1 MNLCT
6 QYAELAGFDFDILP
20 TAEVGTVYFHRF
32 RENNSERYLLVAQA
46 LIRAFGAVRLCDKI
60 KFPITICRTQNSSE
74 TPKFMRTANRQS
86 EALRAIIVSS
96 GMIPKS
102 EMNGGDDMA
111 DIAKKISKLDE
122 KIGKLKERIKTD
134 TAECEKLSEQKALL
148 IYQSLCRQY
157 SCEGQALADMIAR
170 EHEQA
175 ATSGAD
181 DKPVSDNSSAD
192 DVDDEESLGQ
202 TSFFEKNDPYSD

>member
-1 MNLCT
+1 
-6 QYAELAGFDFDILP
+6 
-20 TAEVGTVYFHRF
+20 
-32 RENNSERYLLVAQA
+32 
-46 LIRAFGAVRLCDKI
+46 
-60 KFPITICRTQNSSE
+60 
-74 TPKFMRTANRQS
+74 
-86 EALRAIIVSS
+86 
-96 GMIPKS
+96 
-102 EMNGGDDMA
+102 MA
-111 DIAKKISKLDE
+111 DMAKKIMKLDE

-181 DKPVSDNSSAD
+181 EKSVSENSYDDVSDK
-192 DVDDEESLGQ
+192 EEMLGQ
-202 TSFFEKNDPYSD
+202 TSFFEKKNPYSV

>member
-20 TAEVGTVYFHRF
+20 TVQDGLFYFHRF
-32 RENNSERYLLVAQA
+32 RENISELSLIVAYA
-46 LIRAFGAVRLCDKI
+46 LIRAFGAMRLRDKI
-60 KFPITICRTQNSSE
+60 KFPITICRTQNSSG

-86 EALRAIIVSS
+86 EALRAIILSS
-96 GMIPKS
+96 GIFPKS
-102 EMNGGDDMA
+102 ETNGGDDMA

-122 KIGKLKERIKTD
+122 KIGKLKERIQSD

-148 IYQSLCRQY
+148 IYQSLCKQY

-175 ATSGAD
+175 AMPVAD
-181 DKPVSDNSSAD
+181 EKSVSDNSSAD
-192 DVDDEESLGQ
+192 DADEEEMLDQ
-202 TSFFEKNDPYSD
+202 TSFFEKKNPYSD